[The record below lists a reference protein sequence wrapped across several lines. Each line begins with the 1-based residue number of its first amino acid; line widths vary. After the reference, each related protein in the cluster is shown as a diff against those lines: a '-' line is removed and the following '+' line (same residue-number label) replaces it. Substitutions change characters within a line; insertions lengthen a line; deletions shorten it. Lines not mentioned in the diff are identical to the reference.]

1 MQLHSI
7 IANNMIERTV
17 ESGLLRL
24 AGRYPVVTITGPRQ
38 SGKTVL
44 SRKCFPEHLYLNLE
58 KPDTREYARKDPVG
72 FLSRSGKMVIDEVQR
87 VPDLVSYV
95 QDAVDESGE
104 AGRFVLTGGHRFGL
118 TEAVSQSLAG
128 RAALITLLP
137 FSMRELGDTSPY
149 ENLIYRGFY
158 PRIID
163 RKLNPTEALSFYV
176 DTYIRRDLREIK
188 EIRNLSRFE
197 DFLRLCAASVG
208 QMLNMSRMAN
218 DIGVGVNT
226 VKAWISVLEASYV
239 VYLLRPH
246 YRNFRKR
253 IVKTPKLYFCD
264 VGLASYLLDIK
275 KVEHVKSHPMRG
287 MLFENLVV
295 VEKIKRKFNN
305 IERPSLYFFRDNTGN
320 EVNLLEEEG
329 SHVVSYEIKMAK
341 TLDSSQF
348 RGLNFYRKL
357 NPENS
362 RSVLVYTGSE
372 KTTRYG
378 HECLPFRHI

>member
-1 MQLHSI
+1 
-7 IANNMIERTV
+7 MINRAV
-17 ESGLLRL
+17 ESKLLRL
-24 AGRYPVVTITGPRQ
+24 ARQYPVVTVTGPRQ
-38 SGKTVL
+38 SGKTTL

-58 KPDTREYARKDPVG
+58 SPDTREYARKDPRG
-72 FLSRSGKMVIDEVQR
+72 FLSRSKAIIVDEIQR

-95 QDAVDESGE
+95 QGLVDESGGP
-104 AGRFVLTGGHRFGL
+104 GRFILTGGHQFGL
-118 TEAVSQSLAG
+118 TDVVSQSLAG
-128 RAALITLLP
+128 RTALVTLLP
-137 FSMRELGDTSPY
+137 FSMRELGETSSY
-149 ENLIYRGFY
+149 EDLIYRGFY

-163 RKLNPTEALSFYV
+163 RKLDPTEALSFYV
-176 DTYIRRDLREIK
+176 DTYVQRDLREIK

-208 QMLNMSRMAN
+208 RMLNMSRMAN
-218 DIGVGVNT
+218 DVGVDSNT

-239 VYLLRPH
+239 ICLLRPH

-275 KVEHVKSHPMRG
+275 AVEHVKSHPLRG

-295 VEKIKRKFNN
+295 AEKIKRKFNN
-305 IERPSLYFFRDNTGN
+305 IERQSLYFFRDNTGN
-320 EVNLLEEEG
+320 EVDLLEEEG
-329 SHVVSYEIKMAK
+329 SNVVSYEIKMAK

-348 RGLNFYRKL
+348 KGLNFYRKL

-362 RSVLVYTGSE
+362 RSVLVYAGSE

-378 HECLPFRHI
+378 HECLPFRHV

>member
-1 MQLHSI
+1 
-7 IANNMIERTV
+7 MINRAV
-17 ESGLLRL
+17 ESKLLRL
-24 AGRYPVVTITGPRQ
+24 ARQYPVVTVTGPRQ
-38 SGKTVL
+38 SGKTTL

-58 KPDTREYARKDPVG
+58 SPDTREYARKDPRG
-72 FLSRSGKMVIDEVQR
+72 FLSRSKAMIVDEIQR
-87 VPDLVSYV
+87 VPDLVSYI
-95 QDAVDESGE
+95 QGLVDESGGP
-104 AGRFVLTGGHRFGL
+104 GRFILTGGHQFRL
-118 TEAVSQSLAG
+118 TDVVSQSLAG
-128 RAALITLLP
+128 RTALVTLLP
-137 FSMRELGDTSPY
+137 FSMRELGETSSY
-149 ENLIYRGFY
+149 EDLIYRGFY

-163 RKLNPTEALSFYV
+163 RKLDPTEALSFYV
-176 DTYIRRDLREIK
+176 DTYVQRDLREIK

-208 QMLNMSRMAN
+208 RMLNMSRMAN
-218 DIGVGVNT
+218 DVGVDSNT

-239 VYLLRPH
+239 ICLLRPH
-246 YRNFRKR
+246 YRNFGKR

-275 KVEHVKSHPMRG
+275 AVEHVKSHPLRG

-295 VEKIKRKFNN
+295 TEKIKRKFNN
-305 IERPSLYFFRDNTGN
+305 IERQSLYFFRDNTGN
-320 EVNLLEEEG
+320 EVDLLEEEG
-329 SHVVSYEIKMAK
+329 SNVVSYEIKMAK

-357 NPENS
+357 NSENS

-378 HECLPFRHI
+378 HECLPFWHV